1 MYHLLAPF
9 YPFPTQCSSLAKKR
23 PGWRHGSRQT
33 SWALSAFVRLLRGT
47 TRAVSQKG
55 EAGGGGK
62 GGWSWRVGVG
72 GVDVGGWTRDDWAS
86 AVSSVHLHMAQCPTS
101 TMLNDKSPASPSSQ
115 TDTPSQ
121 TPPSLCLHIYTHTHT
136 QRTTTPWRTY
146 TSVHTQPKHAQS
158 TLAGRHA
165 HLLHFA

>member
-1 MYHLLAPF
+1 MAPDRRLGLCLRLYVCF
-9 YPFPTQCSSLAKKR
+9 AGQQELSVRKERQAAVG
-23 PGWRHGSRQT
+23 GW
-33 SWALSAFVRLLRGT
+33 
-47 TRAVSQKG
+47 
-55 EAGGGGK
+55 
-62 GGWSWRVGVG
+62 GGWSWRVW

-136 QRTTTPWRTY
+136 HAQRATTPRRMY
-146 TSVHTQPKHAQS
+146 ASVHTQPKHAQS